1 MEAPTSM
8 CSPYKTDPY
17 FSNYHLIVQYKE
29 MIPVSASLGLWKST
43 ELYLLLQWSS
53 FFLTLAMH

>member
-1 MEAPTSM
+1 M

-43 ELYLLLQWSS
+43 ELYLFLQWSS